1 MISTS
6 ESTSTRPYLIR
17 ALHEWCTDNGLTPYI
32 TVQVDE
38 STQVPKE
45 HVKNKEIVLNVSFDA
60 TSGLKLGNDYIEFKG
75 RFSGIARDIIVPV
88 NRVIAI
94 FARENSQGMAF
105 PNLSQGDTLDGHD
118 VGANLPASP
127 ETADNLA
134 DASNKVNK
142 LVSVDNSTSSTLE
155 RGQAPDDNHPK
166 PPAGS
171 RPNLKRVK

>member
-1 MISTS
+1 MIGNFASS
-6 ESTSTRPYLIR
+6 STRPYLIR
-17 ALHEWCTDNGLTPYI
+17 ALHEWCIDNGLTPYI

-38 STQVPKE
+38 TTQVPKE
-45 HVKNKEIVLNVSFDA
+45 HVKDKEIVLNVSFDA

-105 PNLSQGDTLDGHD
+105 PSTDLEGVAMEHD
-118 VGANLPASP
+118 VEMGDGTLPDSVAEVMS
-127 ETADNLA
+127 
-134 DASNKVNK
+134 KINK
-142 LVSVDNSTSSTLE
+142 LVAVENSSLKSL
-155 RGQAPDDNHPK
+155 DDDSKSDENRPK
-166 PPAGS
+166 PPSGT